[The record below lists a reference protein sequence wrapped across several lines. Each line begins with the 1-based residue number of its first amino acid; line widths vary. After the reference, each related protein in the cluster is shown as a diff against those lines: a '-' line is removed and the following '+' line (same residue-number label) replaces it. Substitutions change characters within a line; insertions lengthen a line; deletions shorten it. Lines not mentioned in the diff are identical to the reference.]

1 MHLWIRL
8 PRHLDDVEVAAAARR
23 GGVIIMA
30 GRPFYPAEAP
40 GPHLRL
46 AFCGAATEAELDTA
60 VRRLAAS
67 APELARSAP
76 ARP

>member
-1 MHLWIRL
+1 
-8 PRHLDDVEVAAAARR
+8 
-23 GGVIIMA
+23 MA

-40 GPHLRL
+40 QPHLRL
-46 AFCGAATEAELDTA
+46 AFSGAATEMELDTA

-67 APELARSAP
+67 APELTHPVP